1 MFLKNKL
8 FHHVH
13 FLSTRIAAFKRN
25 TNYSDEIINYRWRVL
40 LVLRTHYR
48 MGGTISATAFT
59 TTTTTTTITTTT
71 TTTTTRNWNMFG
83 KLFAQL
89 SSLRF
94 HLFFHYYRKFTY
106 VDTFVWL
113 FAFNQKYVPF
123 LDVKVLQE
131 DMQNRLSE
139 FHNPFVLIKYNY

>member
-1 MFLKNKL
+1 
-8 FHHVH
+8 
-13 FLSTRIAAFKRN
+13 
-25 TNYSDEIINYRWRVL
+25 
-40 LVLRTHYR
+40 
-48 MGGTISATAFT
+48 MGGTITATAFIT
-59 TTTTTTTITTTT
+59 TTTTT

-94 HLFFHYYRKFTY
+94 PLFFHYYRKFTY

-113 FAFNQKYVPF
+113 FAFNQKYVSF

-131 DMQNRLSE
+131 DMQNQFSE
-139 FHNPFVLIKYNY
+139 FRNPFVIIKYNY

>member
-13 FLSTRIAAFKRN
+13 FLSTRIAGFKRN

-40 LVLRTHYR
+40 LAFCTHYR
-48 MGGTISATAFT
+48 MGGTITATAF
-59 TTTTTTTITTTT
+59 IT

-94 HLFFHYYRKFTY
+94 PLFFHYYRKFTY

-131 DMQNRLSE
+131 DMQNQFSE
-139 FHNPFVLIKYNY
+139 FRNPFVIIKYNY